1 MDLAAL
7 LVMKAPRSVPFPPMR
22 VVVRQ
27 LDRRRVGEIEADA
40 DSRPARASTIDTGEE
55 VFLDWERAF
64 DDAGQLRRCII
75 CGSEDLYKR
84 RTFPQITPF
93 VIVLAFAL
101 SLIGVLG
108 FVTDIAI
115 LIGMTG
121 VLLLDVAILFF
132 ARTRLQCYHCRS
144 DYRDLQIADYHRQW
158 DRTIEARVR
167 AGRSSRKQEPVR
179 RIRARDD
186 FQS

>member
-1 MDLAAL
+1 M
-7 LVMKAPRSVPFPPMR
+7 
-22 VVVRQ
+22 RQ
-27 LDRRRVGEIEADA
+27 LDRRRIGEIEADA
-40 DSRPARASTIDTGEE
+40 EVSPARVTTIDTGEE

-75 CGSEDLYKR
+75 CGSEDLFQQ

-115 LIGMTG
+115 LIAMTG

-132 ARTRLQCYHCRS
+132 ARTRLVCYRCRS
-144 DYRDLQIADYHRQW
+144 QYRDLQIADYHKRW
-158 DRTIEARVR
+158 DRATDARVR
-167 AGRSSRKQEPVR
+167 QGDSPRKVDPVR

-186 FQS
+186 YTA

>member
-1 MDLAAL
+1 
-7 LVMKAPRSVPFPPMR
+7 MR

-27 LDRRRVGEIEADA
+27 LDRRRVGEIDADA
-40 DSRPARASTIDTGEE
+40 DTSPARVTTIDTGEE

-75 CGSEDLYKR
+75 CGSEDLFQQK
-84 RTFPQITPF
+84 TFPQITPF

-132 ARTRLQCYHCRS
+132 ARTRLQCYRCRS
-144 DYRDLQIADYHRQW
+144 QYSKIQIADYHKRW
-158 DRTIEARVR
+158 DRATDTRVR
-167 AGRSSRKQEPVR
+167 LGDSSRKQDPVR
-179 RIRARDD
+179 RLRARDE
-186 FQS
+186 FNS